1 MNLDSAPICTESVVN
16 VNPVGVGLTETRS
29 SSGRT
34 SGNGALSSTNTYV
47 GMSTAASRGGVMQA
61 RVVLLSTVQGDC
73 KGGGGGEH
81 LIARKLT
88 GELTLAPLENAS

>member
-16 VNPVGVGLTETRS
+16 VNPVGVGLTETWS

-47 GMSTAASRGGVMQA
+47 DMSTAASRGGVMQV
-61 RVVLLSTVQGDC
+61 RVVLLSTAQGDC
-73 KGGGGGEH
+73 KGRGKGWIWRIEMK
-81 LIARKLT
+81 R
-88 GELTLAPLENAS
+88 